1 MTSGKKARQQ
11 RRTPPP
17 PVRSTGGRKASPKV
31 LAIAGAVIVLAGI
44 AVAAAVA
51 LTGGS
56 SSSTTTPTPLP
67 DSGTA
72 VSLLKGIPEHGNVL
86 GSPKAPVTMTE
97 YIDLQCSSCQV
108 FETQNMPS
116 IIRKY
121 VRTGKVKVEAR
132 PIVLIGPDSELGV
145 RATTAAGQQN
155 AFFTLAQILY
165 YNQGPENGG
174 WLKEQTVLN
183 AASGIPGFD
192 VARLKNALNSSAVT
206 SLANRYTSEAN
217 ADKVNG
223 TPTVYVAK
231 GSGPRVQV
239 APGLIPSADQLSAA
253 IDKAP
258 GQ

>member
-51 LTGGS
+51 FTGGS
-56 SSSTTTPTPLP
+56 SSSSTTATPLP

-72 VSLLKGIPEHGNVL
+72 VSLLKGIPQSGNVL
-86 GSPKAPVTMTE
+86 GSPSAPVTMTE
-97 YIDLQCSSCQV
+97 YIDLQCSSCRI
-108 FETQNMPS
+108 FESENMPT

-132 PIVLIGPDSELGV
+132 PIVVIGPDSELGV
-145 RATTAAGQQN
+145 RATTAAGQQK
-155 AFFTLAQILY
+155 ALFTLAQILY
-165 YNQGPENGG
+165 YNQGAENSG
-174 WLKEQTVLN
+174 WLTEQTALN
-183 AASGIPGFD
+183 AAAGIPGLD
-192 VARLKNALNSSAVT
+192 LARFKNALNSGAVT
-206 SLANRYTSEAN
+206 SLANHYSSQAN
-217 ADKVNG
+217 ADKVTG

-231 GSGPRVQV
+231 GSGPRVEV
-239 APGLIPSADQLSAA
+239 APGVIPSVDQLSAA
-253 IDKAP
+253 IDQALR
-258 GQ
+258 Q

>member
-1 MTSGKKARQQ
+1 M
-11 RRTPPP
+11 
-17 PVRSTGGRKASPKV
+17 
-31 LAIAGAVIVLAGI
+31 
-44 AVAAAVA
+44 
-51 LTGGS
+51 
-56 SSSTTTPTPLP
+56 
-67 DSGTA
+67 
-72 VSLLKGIPEHGNVL
+72 SLLKGIPQHGNVL